1 MTTKAQIKAN
11 RQNAKKSTGPKTA
24 RGKAAISKNAV
35 KHGLS
40 TSQTVICSESWDD
53 FNLYREKILAELEPQ
68 TPMESILTE
77 RIVNLSWRLKRSS
90 RIQNET
96 IDALHKNNNSSLASK
111 LIQSMLKKPEPDP
124 DLALGHLAI
133 KDFSNGRVLERL
145 LMYERR
151 IENSLYK
158 TILELQRLNLIKK
171 MNTGYDMSFNQL
183 TNQPTNHST
192 S

>member
-11 RQNAKKSTGPKTA
+11 RRNAKNSTGPKTTK
-24 RGKAAISKNAV
+24 GKTAASQNSL

-40 TSQTVICSESWDD
+40 TNQTLISSESRAD
-53 FNLYREKILAELEPQ
+53 FDLYRENILEELEPQ

-77 RIVNLSWRLKRSS
+77 RIVNLSWRLKRAS
-90 RIQNET
+90 RIQNQT
-96 IDALHKNNNSSLASK
+96 IDALSARNTSSPVTK
-111 LIQSMLKKPEPDP
+111 LIQSLRNPSTSAPQLP
-124 DLALGHLAI
+124 LGHLAI
-133 KDFSNGRVLERL
+133 KDFSNARVLERL

-171 MNTGYDMSFNQL
+171 MNTVSEPPFNHLNSQ
-183 TNQPTNHST
+183 TINQI
-192 S
+192 